1 MAVVQYG
8 AAAASGAGKPERA
21 AAVPIA
27 AERIDPQW
35 MTCAVL
41 AGVGK
46 SLVGP
51 ARRSQAKASSS
62 GRSRRRRRPGGSAAV
77 AGVNAPPLVN
87 SRC

>member
-21 AAVPIA
+21 ATVPIA
-27 AERIDPQW
+27 AERIHLRW

-51 ARRSQAKASSS
+51 AA
-62 GRSRRRRRPGGSAAV
+62 SAA
-77 AGVNAPPLVN
+77 AGDG
-87 SRC
+87 R